1 MLTLPVAQLGE
12 TTSNLGTR
20 STLNQ
25 TVSKG
30 GLPKTTTIMVK
41 VDSIFH
47 KP

>member
-30 GLPKTTTIMVK
+30 GLLKTTIMVK